1 MINFSYYDNFIN
13 FRLVVKHFYR
23 IRINVA
29 IFTTIVMENKA
40 VNDKK
45 RAFGARFCDFTFLIK
60 TYNRSYLLFPQI
72 HGDWQFRTNLSF
84 DFQND
89 ISDGAAAF
97 HQIVGFGNLCKRET
111 GGNIMA

>member
-40 VNDKK
+40 VNDK
-45 RAFGARFCDFTFLIK
+45 
-60 TYNRSYLLFPQI
+60 
-72 HGDWQFRTNLSF
+72 
-84 DFQND
+84 
-89 ISDGAAAF
+89 
-97 HQIVGFGNLCKRET
+97 
-111 GGNIMA
+111 